1 MKNYKQIEQVFGGS
15 DPFQVGD
22 FTVRNYLPKYEN
34 LQRMSPFFFMDHGPS
49 MTFPPISGK
58 GRTDGLHPH
67 RGIET
72 VSIVFEGSITHFDTK
87 GNGGTIHQNEVQWM
101 TAGSGI
107 QHMEFPELPEGGA
120 VDFVQLWVNLPK
132 AHKLTEP
139 KYQSLNV
146 DKIPNVPLEETG
158 GTVRVIAGEYNGIK
172 GPASTF
178 APMNI
183 FDVRL
188 NRSGKANLSFPSD
201 YNTGIFIVKGSA
213 AINEEVDVS
222 SQQFVLFK
230 NEGEKI
236 LLEATSEN
244 TIVLVLSGEPL
255 NEPIAHRGPF
265 VMNTEEE
272 IVQAFRDY
280 QNGMFD

>member
-1 MKNYKQIEQVFGGS
+1 MKKFKQIEQVFGGS
-15 DPFQVGD
+15 EPFQVGD
-22 FTVRNYLPKYEN
+22 FTVKNYLPNHEN

-49 MTFPPISGK
+49 MAFPPISGK

-72 VSIVFEGSITHFDTK
+72 VSLVFEGSITHFDTK
-87 GNGGTIHQNEVQWM
+87 GNGGTIHQDEVQWM

-139 KYQSLNV
+139 KYQSLGL
-146 DKIPNVPLEETG
+146 DKIATVPLQDAG
-158 GTVRVIAGEYNGIK
+158 GTIRVIAGEYKGIK
-172 GPASTF
+172 GPAATF
-178 APMNI
+178 SPINI
-183 FDVRL
+183 LDVRL
-188 NRSGKANLSFPSD
+188 NQIGKASLSFPVD
-201 YNTGIFIVKGSA
+201 HNTGIFIVKGSA
-213 AINEEVDVS
+213 VINHELNVS
-222 SQQFVLFK
+222 SEQFVLFK
-230 NEGEKI
+230 NEGEDI
-236 LLEATSEN
+236 SIEADSES

-272 IVQAFRDY
+272 LFQAFKDY